1 MHTIRCGPGLGLV
14 LAVALV
20 APLRAQGTSSGPGGA
35 ASPPPQGTQFVYI
48 NSQELLQ
55 ATPGATEAQKTW
67 NQELQNY
74 RGQVQQLAAQV
85 DSMEQ
90 AFQAQESM
98 LSEAAKQRKQQE
110 IQQKRQTLQ
119 QRTQQLEQQAAQR
132 QQELLQPILDKVRGV
147 IDKIREERG
156 YTMVFDAAGS
166 GLLAADPSLD
176 ITNLVVQRLKAQGG
190 TAAAGDTSG
199 SGGNGGGL

>member
-1 MHTIRCGPGLGLV
+1 MRTIRRGTGLGLV
-14 LAVALV
+14 MAVALV
-20 APLRAQGTSSGPGGA
+20 APLRAQGTPSGQGGA
-35 ASPPPQGTQFVYI
+35 SSLPPQGTRFVYI

-55 ATPGATEAQKTW
+55 ATPGATQAQQTW

-74 RGQVQQLAAQV
+74 RNQVQQLAAQV

-98 LSEAAKQRKQQE
+98 LSDAAKQRKQQE
-110 IQQKRQTLQ
+110 IQQKRQSLQ

-132 QQELLQPILDKVRGV
+132 QQELLQPILNKVRGV
-147 IDKIREERG
+147 IEKIREEHG

-176 ITNLVVQRLKAQGG
+176 ITDLVIQRLKAQGD